1 MAMDRLFQLMKEKNA
16 SDMFFAVNS
25 PVHIKIN
32 GNLIPIN
39 QQKLERENIASLLA
53 EVATPEQMAELE
65 RTNELNMGI
74 SVANLGRFRLSA
86 FRQRGSIS
94 AVFRF
99 VPANIP
105 ALGDLGL
112 PPILAELIMEKR
124 GLLLLVGATGSGK
137 STTIASMLDHRNEL
151 RAGHILTLEDP
162 IEYLFKNKKSIVNQR
177 EIGSDA
183 VDFYT
188 ALRNSMRQAPDCILI
203 GEIRDKETMA
213 AALAYAQSGHLVLAT
228 LHANNS
234 YNALN
239 RIISFYPIE
248 NRPALLQDLSS
259 AVKAI
264 VSQRLVRSSAGGTR
278 QAAVEVMVNTRYVA
292 DLIEKGE
299 IGQIKEA
306 MEKSLSPGSQTFESA
321 LLQLVKSGLVTQE
334 EALANADSAT
344 NLLWLLNNGPDSKD
358 APPKEEGSSR
368 PTRVRR
374 SPSSRSI
381 PDGVGSGPRAA
392 AIAWG
397 QVPTASSIAWGQVP
411 TGPAGVEP
419 CGATVSQEA
428 SLH

>member
-1 MAMDRLFQLMKEKNA
+1 MAMERLFQLMKEKNA

-39 QQKLERENIASLLA
+39 QHKLERDNIDSLLS
-53 EVATPEQMAELE
+53 EVATPEQLAELD
-65 RTNELNMGI
+65 RDNELNMGI
-74 SVANLGRFRLSA
+74 SVPNLGRFRLSA

-99 VPANIP
+99 VPAMIP
-105 ALGDLGL
+105 PLADLGL
-112 PPILAELIMEKR
+112 PPVLAELIMEKR
-124 GLLLLVGATGSGK
+124 GLLLVVGATGSGK
-137 STTIASMLDHRNEL
+137 STTIASMLDHRNGL

-183 VDFYT
+183 SSLAV
-188 ALRNSMRQAPDCILI
+188 ALRNSLRQAPDCILI

-259 AVKAI
+259 AIKAI
-264 VSQRLVRSSAGGTR
+264 VSQRLVKAAAGGTR
-278 QAAVEVMVNTRYVA
+278 HAAVEIMNNTRYIS
-292 DLIEKGE
+292 DLIERGE
-299 IGQIKEA
+299 INQIKEA
-306 MEKSLSPGSQTFESA
+306 MDQSLSPGSQTFEGA
-321 LLQLVKSGLVTQE
+321 LVELVQSGMVSQE

-344 NLLWLLNNGPDSKD
+344 NLLWLLNNGPDSKTREAAVQ
-358 APPKEEGSSR
+358 APTDPGESSF
-368 PTRVRR
+368 TEF
-374 SPSSRSI
+374 
-381 PDGVGSGPRAA
+381 
-392 AIAWG
+392 
-397 QVPTASSIAWGQVP
+397 TLN
-411 TGPAGVEP
+411 T
-419 CGATVSQEA
+419 
-428 SLH
+428 

>member
-39 QQKLERENIASLLA
+39 QHRLEPENILSLLS
-53 EVATPEQMAELE
+53 EIATPEQMQELE
-65 RTNELNMGI
+65 RENELNMGV
-74 SVANLGRFRLSA
+74 SVPNLGRYRLSA

-99 VPANIP
+99 VPATIP
-105 ALGDLGL
+105 PLGELGL
-112 PPILAELIMEKR
+112 PPVLSELIMEKR
-124 GLLLLVGATGSGK
+124 GLLLIVGATGSGK
-137 STTIASMLDHRNEL
+137 STTIASMLDHRNEQ
-151 RAGHILTLEDP
+151 RTGHILTLEDP

-183 VDFYT
+183 ASFAT

-248 NRPALLQDLSS
+248 NRAALLQDLSS

-264 VSQRLVRSSAGGTR
+264 VSQRLVKSAAGGQR
-278 QAAVEVMVNTRYVA
+278 QAAVEVMLNTRYIA

-299 IGQIKEA
+299 IGQIKDA
-306 MEKSLSPGSQTFESA
+306 MDKSLSPGSQSFETA
-321 LLQLVKSGLVTQE
+321 LLKLVKDGLVTQE

-344 NLLWLLNNGPDSKD
+344 NLLWLLNNGPESQVQPEDEKKP
-358 APPKEEGSSR
+358 AEPEG
-368 PTRVRR
+368 
-374 SPSSRSI
+374 
-381 PDGVGSGPRAA
+381 
-392 AIAWG
+392 
-397 QVPTASSIAWGQVP
+397 ASFTEFTLNS
-411 TGPAGVEP
+411 
-419 CGATVSQEA
+419 
-428 SLH
+428 

>member
-32 GNLIPIN
+32 GSLIPIN
-39 QQKLERENIASLLA
+39 QHRLEPENIHSLLA
-53 EVATPEQMAELE
+53 EIASPEQMAELE
-65 RTNELNMGI
+65 RENELNMGV
-74 SVANLGRFRLSA
+74 SVPNLGRFRLSA

-105 ALGDLGL
+105 PLAELGL
-112 PPILAELIMEKR
+112 PTVLSELIMEKR
-124 GLLLLVGATGSGK
+124 GLLLVVGATGSGK
-137 STTIASMLDHRNEL
+137 STTIAAMLDHRNEQ
-151 RAGHILTLEDP
+151 RTGHILTLEDP
-162 IEYLFKNKKSIVNQR
+162 IEFLFKNKKSIVNQR

-183 VDFYT
+183 PSFST
-188 ALRNSMRQAPDCILI
+188 ALKNSMRQAPDCILI

-264 VSQRLVRSSAGGTR
+264 VSQRLVRAAQGGKR
-278 QAAVEVMVNTRYVA
+278 HAAVEIMVNTRYIA
-292 DLIEKGE
+292 DLIEKGD
-299 IGQIKEA
+299 ISQIKEA
-306 MEKSLSPGSQTFESA
+306 MDKSLSPGSQSFEKA
-321 LLQLVKSGLVTQE
+321 LLELVKSGAVTQE

-344 NLLWLLNNGPDSKD
+344 NLLWLLNNGPDSAMAK
-358 APPKEEGSSR
+358 KEEPAAPQKPADDSS
-368 PTRVRR
+368 
-374 SPSSRSI
+374 
-381 PDGVGSGPRAA
+381 
-392 AIAWG
+392 
-397 QVPTASSIAWGQVP
+397 ASF
-411 TGPAGVEP
+411 TEF
-419 CGATVSQEA
+419 T
-428 SLH
+428 LNT

>member
-1 MAMDRLFQLMKEKNA
+1 MAMERLFQLMKEKNA

-39 QQKLERENIASLLA
+39 QQKLEPDNVTVLLSEVCSAA
-53 EVATPEQMAELE
+53 EMAELE
-65 RTNELNMGI
+65 RENELNIGI
-74 SVANLGRFRLSA
+74 SVPNLGRFRLSA

-99 VPANIP
+99 VPATIP
-105 ALGDLGL
+105 VLGELGL
-112 PPILAELIMEKR
+112 PPVLSDLIMEKR
-124 GLLLLVGATGSGK
+124 GLLLLVGSTGSGK

-151 RAGHILTLEDP
+151 RPGHILTLEDP

-183 VDFYT
+183 KDYAT
-188 ALRNSMRQAPDCILI
+188 ALRNSLRQAPDAILI

-248 NRPALLQDLSS
+248 NRPALLQDLAST
-259 AVKAI
+259 VKAI
-264 VSQRLVRSSAGGTR
+264 VSQRLVRSINGGMRT
-278 QAAVEVMVNTRYVA
+278 AAVEVMLNTRHIA

-306 MEKSLSPGSQTFESA
+306 MDNSMSPGSQSFEHA
-321 LLQLVKSGLVTQE
+321 LLKLVKDGAVSQE

-344 NLLWLLNNGPDSKD
+344 NLLWLLNNGPDSKLAQ
-358 APPKEEGSSR
+358 APSEPEAPAK
-368 PTRVRR
+368 P
-374 SPSSRSI
+374 
-381 PDGVGSGPRAA
+381 
-392 AIAWG
+392 
-397 QVPTASSIAWGQVP
+397 ASDTSF
-411 TGPAGVEP
+411 TEF
-419 CGATVSQEA
+419 T
-428 SLH
+428 LNT

>member
-39 QQKLERENIASLLA
+39 QQKLEPDNITALLA
-53 EVATPEQMAELE
+53 EIASPAQMEELE

-74 SVANLGRFRLSA
+74 SVPKLGRFRLSA

-105 ALGDLGL
+105 PLVELGL

-183 VDFYT
+183 DSFGT

-248 NRPALLQDLSS
+248 NRAALLQDLSS

-264 VSQRLVRSSAGGTR
+264 VSQRLVRAAAGGMR

-306 MEKSLSPGSQTFESA
+306 MEKSLSPGSQTFEGA
-321 LLQLVKSGLVTQE
+321 LLQLVHDGLVSQE

-344 NLLWLLNNGPDSKD
+344 NLLWLLNNGAEKGPKKDPEPDLSKSAD
-358 APPKEEGSSR
+358 DG
-368 PTRVRR
+368 
-374 SPSSRSI
+374 PSF
-381 PDGVGSGPRAA
+381 
-392 AIAWG
+392 
-397 QVPTASSIAWGQVP
+397 TEF
-411 TGPAGVEP
+411 TLN
-419 CGATVSQEA
+419 T
-428 SLH
+428 

>member
-39 QQKLERENIASLLA
+39 QQRLENENILSLLS
-53 EVATPEQMAELE
+53 EVCAPEEMQALKDEH
-65 RTNELNMGI
+65 ELNMAV
-74 SVANLGRFRLSA
+74 SVPNLGRFRLSA
-86 FRQRGSIS
+86 FYQRGSVS

-99 VPANIP
+99 VPVDIP
-105 ALGDLGL
+105 PLESLDL
-112 PPILAELIMEKR
+112 PPVLAELIMEKR

-137 STTIASMLDHRNEL
+137 STTIASMLDHRNEQKT
-151 RAGHILTLEDP
+151 GHILTLEDP
-162 IEYLFKNKKSIVNQR
+162 VEYLFKNKKSIVNQR

-183 VDFYT
+183 KSFYT
-188 ALRNSMRQAPDCILI
+188 ALKNAMRQAPDCILI
-203 GEIRDKETMA
+203 GEIRDQETMA

-248 NRPALLQDLSS
+248 NRPALLQDLSA

-264 VSQRLVRSSAGGTR
+264 VSQRLVRAASGGKR
-278 QAAVEVMVNTRYVA
+278 HAAVEVLVNTRYTA
-292 DLIEKGE
+292 DLIEKGD

-306 MEKSLSPGSQTFESA
+306 MEKSLTPGSQTFEAA
-321 LLQLVKSGLVTQE
+321 LYKLVKEGNISQE

-344 NLLWLLNNGPDSKD
+344 NLLWLLNNGPESGSAKAEA
-358 APPKEEGSSR
+358 APEKPAE
-368 PTRVRR
+368 
-374 SPSSRSI
+374 
-381 PDGVGSGPRAA
+381 
-392 AIAWG
+392 
-397 QVPTASSIAWGQVP
+397 PTASF
-411 TGPAGVEP
+411 TEF
-419 CGATVSQEA
+419 T
-428 SLH
+428 LNT

>member
-39 QQKLERENIASLLA
+39 QQKLDPENILSLLS
-53 EVATPEQMAELE
+53 EICSPEQMEELE
-65 RTNELNMGI
+65 RDHELNMGV
-74 SVANLGRFRLSA
+74 SVPNLGRFRLSA
-86 FRQRGSIS
+86 FRQRGTIS

-105 ALGDLGL
+105 ALSELGL
-112 PPILAELIMEKR
+112 PSALSELIMEKR

-137 STTIASMLDHRNEL
+137 STTIAAMLDHRNEQKS
-151 RAGHILTLEDP
+151 GHILTLEDP
-162 IEYLFKNKKSIVNQR
+162 IEYLFKNRKSIVNQR

-183 VDFYT
+183 KDFYT

-259 AVKAI
+259 TVKAI
-264 VSQRLVRSSAGGTR
+264 VSQRLIRSAGGGTR
-278 QAAVEVMVNTRYVA
+278 TPAVEVMVNTRYIA

-299 IGQIKEA
+299 ISQIKEA
-306 MEKSLSPGSQTFESA
+306 LEKSLSPGSQSFEQA
-321 LLQLVKSGLVTQE
+321 LYRLVQEGVVTQE

-344 NLLWLLNNGPDSKD
+344 NLLWLLNHGLESHPT
-358 APPKEEGSSR
+358 EEAT
-368 PTRVRR
+368 P
-374 SPSSRSI
+374 
-381 PDGVGSGPRAA
+381 AA
-392 AIAWG
+392 ASE
-397 QVPTASSIAWGQVP
+397 TSF
-411 TGPAGVEP
+411 TEF
-419 CGATVSQEA
+419 T
-428 SLH
+428 LNT

>member
-1 MAMDRLFQLMKEKNA
+1 MAMERLFQLMKEKNA

-39 QQKLERENIASLLA
+39 QHKLEQDNIVSLL
-53 EVATPEQMAELE
+53 EEITTPEQMAELID
-65 RTNELNMGI
+65 TNDLNMGI
-74 SVANLGRFRLSA
+74 SVPNLGRFRLSA
-86 FRQRGSIS
+86 FRQRGTIS

-99 VPANIP
+99 VPAIIP
-105 ALGDLGL
+105 PLADLGL
-112 PPILAELIMEKR
+112 PVVLSELIMEKR
-124 GLLLLVGATGSGK
+124 GLMLVVGATGSGK
-137 STTIASMLDHRNEL
+137 STTIAAMLDHRNEL

-162 IEYLFKNKKSIVNQR
+162 IEYLFKHKKSIVNQR

-183 VDFYT
+183 ASFSA

-264 VSQRLVRSSAGGTR
+264 ISQRLIKAAAGGTR
-278 QAAVEVMVNTRYVA
+278 HAAVEIMVNTRYVS
-292 DLIEKGE
+292 DLIENGD
-299 IGQIKEA
+299 IGQIKDA
-306 MEKSLSPGSQTFESA
+306 MDQSLSPGSQSFETA
-321 LLQLVKSGLVTQE
+321 LVELVQSGLVTQE

-344 NLLWLLNNGPDSKD
+344 NLLWLLNNGPDSSKKD
-358 APPKEEGSSR
+358 IAAPVIED
-368 PTRVRR
+368 
-374 SPSSRSI
+374 PS
-381 PDGVGSGPRAA
+381 
-392 AIAWG
+392 
-397 QVPTASSIAWGQVP
+397 
-411 TGPAGVEP
+411 
-419 CGATVSQEA
+419 ATSFTEFT
-428 SLH
+428 LNN

>member
-1 MAMDRLFQLMKEKNA
+1 VA
-16 SDMFFAVNS
+16 SPAQM
-25 PVHIKIN
+25 
-32 GNLIPIN
+32 
-39 QQKLERENIASLLA
+39 EELA
-53 EVATPEQMAELE
+53 
-65 RTNELNMGI
+65 RDNELNMGI
-74 SVANLGRFRLSA
+74 SVPNLGRFRLSA
-86 FRQRGSIS
+86 FRQRGSVS

-105 ALGDLGL
+105 ALGELGL
-112 PPILAELIMEKR
+112 PPVLAELIMEKR

-137 STTIASMLDHRNEL
+137 STTIAAMLDHRNEK

-183 VDFYT
+183 TSFDV

-203 GEIRDKETMA
+203 GEIRDRETMA

-259 AVKAI
+259 TIKAI
-264 VSQRLVRSSAGGTR
+264 VSQRLIRSNGGGTR
-278 QAAVEVMVNTRYVA
+278 TPAVEVMVNTRYVS
-292 DLIEKGE
+292 DLIEKGD

-306 MEKSLSPGSQTFESA
+306 LENSLSPGSQSFEQA
-321 LLQLVKSGLVTQE
+321 LYRLVQEGKITQD

-344 NLLWLLNNGPDSKD
+344 NLLWLLNNGPDSKQAQATPP
-358 APPKEEGSSR
+358 APAESS
-368 PTRVRR
+368 
-374 SPSSRSI
+374 
-381 PDGVGSGPRAA
+381 GAA
-392 AIAWG
+392 PG
-397 QVPTASSIAWGQVP
+397 ASF
-411 TGPAGVEP
+411 TEF
-419 CGATVSQEA
+419 T
-428 SLH
+428 LN